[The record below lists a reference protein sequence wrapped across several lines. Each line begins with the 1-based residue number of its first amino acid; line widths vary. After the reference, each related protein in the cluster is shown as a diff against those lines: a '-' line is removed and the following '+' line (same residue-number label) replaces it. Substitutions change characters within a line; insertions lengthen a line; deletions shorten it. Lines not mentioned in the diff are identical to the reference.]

1 MQFDAYCHRCKK
13 EYHLKDN
20 YGSYQCHTH
29 TGPLRVNEHGLIYY
43 ECCAK
48 KGLLDYHPTR
58 DKSLARQFGFNF
70 RCSNIQR
77 PKGCTPCDHGDYTP
91 PNGTPQGFPKTI
103 TTGNYAQLMSDKYN
117 MNETQIGD
125 ALVKM
130 IANGAIHDHRVLD
143 LENTIIH
150 RVRNIYHVEDVD

>member
-1 MQFDAYCHRCKK
+1 
-13 EYHLKDN
+13 
-20 YGSYQCHTH
+20 
-29 TGPLRVNEHGLIYY
+29 
-43 ECCAK
+43 
-48 KGLLDYHPTR
+48 
-58 DKSLARQFGFNF
+58 
-70 RCSNIQR
+70 
-77 PKGCTPCDHGDYTP
+77 
-91 PNGTPQGFPKTI
+91 
-103 TTGNYAQLMSDKYN
+103 MSDKYN